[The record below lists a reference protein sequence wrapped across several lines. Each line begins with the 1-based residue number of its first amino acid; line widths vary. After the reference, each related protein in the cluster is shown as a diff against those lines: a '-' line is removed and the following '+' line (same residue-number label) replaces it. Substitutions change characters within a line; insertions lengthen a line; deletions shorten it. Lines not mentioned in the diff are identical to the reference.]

1 MGIEEEGMMKETSC
15 AIILD
20 VLEGPPQAA
29 AVTMS
34 MRPRYTYAHGPDGSY
49 SLNIQLTAL
58 PCPGMALHLNTV
70 IDCTPGNAWLDRIPP
85 ITIDF
90 LNKLPQQSEAPTPA
104 SAVAAQLTRRFTC
117 STGDFVR
124 QLQRVEPMVTA
135 AGLPLECVPSVE
147 EFIHLSVSSN
157 SFYKAVAITV
167 EAGASVDDEDEEL
180 PPGAVVGECAICY
193 KEYLVDGPTSVKLAC
208 NHTFHRRCLDR
219 WTAVY
224 PTCPYCRAP
233 VPVEQ
238 DYWDDEDDCD
248 DSESGYDDVTSE
260 EGGDSELEYDVPN
273 EEDDGSSPAPDG
285 GSQEVTA
292 ASPPSSTRVFKMAA
306 LLSNM

>member
-1 MGIEEEGMMKETSC
+1 
-15 AIILD
+15 
-20 VLEGPPQAA
+20 
-29 AVTMS
+29 MS

-285 GSQEVTA
+285 DNLNRPFY
-292 ASPPSSTRVFKMAA
+292 AS
-306 LLSNM
+306 LI